1 MYESSFEF
9 RFFYLCMAFK
19 FYFFSFFVHVFSDQS
34 SHQEIDGNQNDDDKD
49 DDYESTSQGLPSAPT
64 TAKPS
69 AARTRNNVNAANA
82 TATDNKGGSRSS
94 RATSGNST
102 ISRAVNDEP
111 EQPCAFR
118 PPPLRADSS
127 GFGVDGSASVAW
139 SSQVEL
145 RTALAE
151 ARRVWISSHAA
162 STASGGE
169 SAANEQQLPWAE
181 LRHAVC
187 DTVYCTSAM
196 HANRNALATA
206 VFARYLGAD
215 ALVDDFAYPS
225 LGPLPFGNRTSI
237 TQLERWLRLLHAQ
250 SLHGSPQHHP
260 HPHDRQHQPIYQQH
274 DTHQHHQSLV
284 LRDDV
289 PLTASLVARLSHP
302 WIDVSPL
309 AFADQFQGHNSLP
322 LRVMVPRSHVHRC
335 AARAHLDVLRTLFL
349 VDRTQVYAHAEFS
362 FASPWQS
369 CVALCSWCAQLRGR
383 TADEVD
389 MRAQEL
395 AATRRAVQRVRA
407 EATPTAV
414 VVAAAAAE
422 TRAAPMYA

>member
-1 MYESSFEF
+1 
-9 RFFYLCMAFK
+9 MAFTL
-19 FYFFSFFVHVFSDQS
+19 YLFSFIVRDFPVQS
-34 SHQEIDGNQNDDDKD
+34 SNQENAGNQNGDDKD
-49 DDYESTSQGLPSAPT
+49 DDSESPSRGLPSAPT
-64 TAKPS
+64 SAKPS
-69 AARTRNNVNAANA
+69 AARTRNHVNAANA
-82 TATDNKGGSRSS
+82 MATDNKGGSRSS
-94 RATSGNST
+94 RATGGSST

-127 GFGVDGSASVAW
+127 GFGVDGGVPVAW

-151 ARRVWISSHAA
+151 ARRVWISLHAI
-162 STASGGE
+162 STSSGGKI
-169 SAANEQQLPWAE
+169 AANEQLPWAE

-225 LGPLPFGNRTSI
+225 LGPMPFGNRTSI
-237 TQLERWLRLLHAQ
+237 TQLERWLHLLHAL
-250 SLHGSPQHHP
+250 SLHGSPQHP
-260 HPHDRQHQPIYQQH
+260 RPHDRHHQPIHQQH

-289 PLTASLVARLSHP
+289 PLTSALVARLSHA

-309 AFADQFQGHNSLP
+309 AFADQSQGHHTLP
-322 LRVMVPRSHVHRC
+322 LRVTVPRSHVHRC

-383 TADEVD
+383 SADEVD

-407 EATPTAV
+407 EATPATAA
-414 VVAAAAAE
+414 VAAATVADALSAAE
-422 TRAAPMYA
+422 AGPV

>member
-1 MYESSFEF
+1 VHWIYV
-9 RFFYLCMAFK
+9 L
-19 FYFFSFFVHVFSDQS
+19 FVFVCCSCFPDQS
-34 SHQEIDGNQNDDDKD
+34 SHQENNGHENGDEKD
-49 DDYESTSQGLPSAPT
+49 DDSESALRGLPSAPT
-64 TAKPS
+64 SAKSS
-69 AARTRNNVNAANA
+69 AARARNNVNAANA
-82 TATDNKGGSRSS
+82 MATDNKGGSRSS
-94 RATSGNST
+94 RTTGGTST

-118 PPPLRADSS
+118 PQSLRADSS
-127 GFGVDGSASVAW
+127 GFGVDGGLPVAW

-151 ARRVWISSHAA
+151 ARRVWISSHSV

-169 SAANEQQLPWAE
+169 IAASEQLPWAE

-187 DTVYCTSAM
+187 DTVYCTSAID
-196 HANRNALATA
+196 ANRNALATT
-206 VFARYLGAD
+206 VFTRYLGAD

-237 TQLERWLRLLHAQ
+237 TQLERWLQLLHAQ
-250 SLHGSPQHHP
+250 SLHGSPPHP
-260 HPHDRQHQPIYQQH
+260 HSHDRQHQQIHQQNDAH
-274 DTHQHHQSLV
+274 HSHHQPNQSLI

-289 PLTASLVARLSHP
+289 PLTSALVARLSHA

-309 AFADQFQGHNSLP
+309 AFAGQSQGHHSVP
-322 LRVMVPRSHVHRC
+322 LHVTVTRLHVHRC
-335 AARAHLDVLRTLFL
+335 TARAHLDVLRTLFL

-383 TADEVD
+383 SADEVD

-407 EATPTAV
+407 EATPAAV
-414 VVAAAAAE
+414 VVAAAASE
-422 TRAAPMYA
+422 MAPVYA

>member
-1 MYESSFEF
+1 
-9 RFFYLCMAFK
+9 MALT
-19 FYFFSFFVHVFSDQS
+19 FYFFSFAPHSFPAQS
-34 SHQEIDGNQNDDDKD
+34 SEQENDGNQNGDDKD
-49 DDYESTSQGLPSAPT
+49 DDSESTSRGLPSAPT
-64 TAKPS
+64 SAKPS

-82 TATDNKGGSRSS
+82 MATDNKGGSRSS
-94 RATSGNST
+94 RTTGGTST

-111 EQPCAFR
+111 EQPCVFR

-127 GFGVDGSASVAW
+127 GFGVDGGVPVAW

-151 ARRVWISSHAA
+151 ARRVWMSSHAA
-162 STASGGE
+162 STASVGE
-169 SAANEQQLPWAE
+169 IAASEQLPWAE

-187 DTVYCTSAM
+187 DSVYCTSAID
-196 HANRNALATA
+196 ANRNALATA

-237 TQLERWLRLLHAQ
+237 TQLERWLRLLHTQ
-250 SLHGSPQHHP
+250 SLHGSPQHP
-260 HPHDRQHQPIYQQH
+260 RPHDRQHQPIHQQH
-274 DTHQHHQSLV
+274 DTRHSHHQPHQSLIS
-284 LRDDV
+284 LDDL
-289 PLTASLVARLSHP
+289 PLTSALVARLSHA

-309 AFADQFQGHNSLP
+309 AFADRPKDHHTLP
-322 LRVMVPRSHVHRC
+322 LRVTVPRSHVHRC

-383 TADEVD
+383 SADEVD

-407 EATPTAV
+407 EATPAAV
-414 VVAAAAAE
+414 VVAAAASE
-422 TRAAPMYA
+422 TAPV